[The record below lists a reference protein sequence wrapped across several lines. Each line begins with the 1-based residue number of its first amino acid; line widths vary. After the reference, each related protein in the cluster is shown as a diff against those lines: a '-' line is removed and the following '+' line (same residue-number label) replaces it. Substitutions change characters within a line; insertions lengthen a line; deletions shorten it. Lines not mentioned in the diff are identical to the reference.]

1 MTIYRHKLEEKVQA
15 KNSDRDPATDNDEVC
30 LWLFAYVI
38 SIRLFLPVS
47 PVGYLECKQL
57 WQGE

>member
-38 SIRLFLPVS
+38 SIRLFLPVL
-47 PVGYLECKQL
+47 PVGLL
-57 WQGE
+57 PGM